1 MLTFTAYPAAISIL
15 VVIAIILFALLS
27 ADLIYRKIAGSRKLG
42 AGNGCES
49 LFSDFHL
56 IVYDAFFGLKA
67 PEDAA
72 ALFGVNAEKYY
83 SDCRTAG
90 HKADLKKLIA
100 RYIYGFFMVIL
111 GILSGILINILP
123 GILFAGTGICLMLVE
138 KSRISSK
145 AEKRQNEIERNIP
158 DFLDLLK
165 TELDVGVP
173 VEIAIHNICEKKD
186 DLLSREFFRTMKEM
200 QLGAS
205 DWCSALEA
213 MADRYN
219 VDALTE
225 FVLETTTAYRNG
237 TSIAGAVRRKSES
250 IRKTYLLN
258 VKEKAGKATNT
269 VLLPM
274 TLCQIIPM
282 IIFLMIPTMLQAMG
296 GLI

>member
-1 MLTFTAYPAAISIL
+1 MEITAYPAVISIL
-15 VVIAIILFALLS
+15 VVISIITLTVLCS
-27 ADLIYRKIAGSRKLG
+27 DLIYRKIMRSRKL
-42 AGNGCES
+42 NRESENQS

-56 IVYDAFFGLKA
+56 VIYDAFFGQKA
-67 PEDAA
+67 PEDVAEK
-72 ALFGVNAEKYY
+72 FGINAEKYY
-83 SDCRTAG
+83 HDCQTAG
-90 HKADLKKLIA
+90 CKADLKKLIA
-100 RYIYGFFMVIL
+100 KYIYGIIL
-111 GILSGILINILP
+111 IVSGIISGILINIIP
-123 GILFAGTGICLMLVE
+123 AILFSGNGICIMLTE
-138 KSRISSK
+138 KSRISSR
-145 AEKRQNEIERNIP
+145 AEKKQNEIEQNIP

-165 TELDVGVP
+165 TELEVGVP
-173 VEIAIHNICEKKD
+173 VEIAVHNICEKKD

-219 VDALTE
+219 VDSLTE

-250 IRKTYLLN
+250 IRKSYLLS

-296 GLI
+296 GLL

>member
-1 MLTFTAYPAAISIL
+1 MAITAYPAVISIL
-15 VVIAIILFALLS
+15 VVISIITLTVLCS
-27 ADLIYRKIAGSRKLG
+27 DLIYLKIMRSRKL
-42 AGNGCES
+42 NRESENQS

-56 IVYDAFFGLKA
+56 VIYDAFFEQKA
-67 PEDAA
+67 PEDVAEK
-72 ALFGVNAEKYY
+72 FGINAEKYY
-83 SDCRTAG
+83 HDCQTAG
-90 HKADLKKLIA
+90 YKADLKKLIA
-100 RYIYGFFMVIL
+100 KYIYGIIL
-111 GILSGILINILP
+111 IVSGIISGILINIIP
-123 GILFAGTGICLMLVE
+123 AILFSGTGICIMLTE
-138 KSRISSK
+138 KSRISSR
-145 AEKRQNEIERNIP
+145 AEKKQNEIEQNIP

-165 TELDVGVP
+165 TELEVGVP
-173 VEIAIHNICEKKD
+173 VEIAVHNICEKKD

-219 VDALTE
+219 VDSLTE

-250 IRKTYLLN
+250 IRKSYLLS

-296 GLI
+296 GLL